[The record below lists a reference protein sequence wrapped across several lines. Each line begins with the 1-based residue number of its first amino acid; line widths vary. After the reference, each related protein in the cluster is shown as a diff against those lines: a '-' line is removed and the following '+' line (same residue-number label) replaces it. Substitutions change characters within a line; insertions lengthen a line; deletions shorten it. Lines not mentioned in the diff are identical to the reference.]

1 VDDEQDVRTIIAEML
16 REKDY
21 DVLEAASGHEALA
34 ASDAHP
40 GNIDLLLTDLIMP
53 GMTGR
58 MLADMLKPRRPGIVV
73 VFISGYVGDSPI
85 SLSEQGLYYIK
96 NPSPRSTPK
105 DLEALSALRKI
116 ADTFSIHLPQQCSR
130 PFT

>member
-1 VDDEQDVRTIIAEML
+1 MARTKKPTILLVDDEQDVRTIIGEML
-16 REKDY
+16 REKNY

-40 GNIDLLLTDLIMP
+40 GDIDLLLTDLIMP

-58 MLADMLKPRRPGIVV
+58 MLADMLRPRRPGIVV

-96 NPSPRSTPK
+96 KPITPEA
-105 DLEALSALRKI
+105 LQRTISEALSGAVKDR
-116 ADTFSIHLPQQCSR
+116 
-130 PFT
+130 